1 MHDRDLAYN
10 KIQKMKQDENIKA
23 KARKKERDR
32 KIKTVFLCALVIL
45 LWAGIVYGGFY
56 YGSMHL
62 QEMEERF
69 VSQIDGL
76 ILENEQIEAR
86 IAGAMQAV
94 QNELELSNQ
103 EMMQI
108 QSELNLIQEE
118 LALTGETITGTD
130 QTRLSLQE
138 RMAELDNQLASLR
151 TQLKRLEDAVR
162 AF

>member
-10 KIQKMKQDENIKA
+10 KIQKIKQDENIKA
-23 KARKKERDR
+23 ITRKKERDR
-32 KIKTVFLCALVIL
+32 KIKAVFLCALVIL
-45 LWAGIVYGGFY
+45 FWAGIVYGGFY

-69 VSQIDGL
+69 THQIEGL
-76 ILENEQIEAR
+76 MLENKRIEAS
-86 IAGAMQAV
+86 ITGSMQAV
-94 QNELELSNQ
+94 REELEQSNH
-103 EMMQI
+103 EVMQI
-108 QSELNLIQEE
+108 QGELNLIQEE

-138 RMAELDNQLASLR
+138 RMTELDSQLASLR
-151 TQLKRLEDAVR
+151 TQLKKLEDAVR